1 MTRYA
6 QATTVSSEKS
16 RAEIEATLR
25 RYGATSFMYGSTPK
39 HAVIAFEAFNRRV
52 KFELPLPNQMD
63 AQFVMTPG
71 GRKTRT
77 PAQAVA
83 AWEQACR
90 QKWRALALCI
100 KAKLEAVESGITTFE
115 AEFLAHIVLPNGRT
129 VHDEVSP
136 AVAVSYESGKV
147 TPLLGKF

>member
-1 MTRYA
+1 MTKYA
-6 QATTVSSEKS
+6 QATTVSSDKS

-25 RYGATSFMYGSTPK
+25 RYGATSFMYGSAPNR
-39 HAVIAFEAFNRRV
+39 AVIAFEAFDRRV
-52 KFELPLPNQMD
+52 KFELPLPSQLD
-63 AQFVMTPG
+63 VAFVMTPG
-71 GRKTRT
+71 GKKTRT

-115 AEFLAHIVLPNGRT
+115 AEFLAHIVLPNGST
-129 VHDEVSP
+129 VHAEIAPS
-136 AVAVSYESGKV
+136 VANAYQSGKV

>member
-1 MTRYA
+1 MAKYA

-25 RYGATSFMYGSTPK
+25 RYGATSFMYGTSERR
-39 HAVIAFEAFNRRV
+39 AVIAFEAFERRV
-52 KFELPLPNQMD
+52 KFELPLPSQLD
-63 AQFVMTPG
+63 VEFVMTPG
-71 GRKTRT
+71 GRRTRT
-77 PAQAVA
+77 TAQAVA

-136 AVAVSYESGKV
+136 AMALAYSTGKV
-147 TPLLGKF
+147 VPLLEKF